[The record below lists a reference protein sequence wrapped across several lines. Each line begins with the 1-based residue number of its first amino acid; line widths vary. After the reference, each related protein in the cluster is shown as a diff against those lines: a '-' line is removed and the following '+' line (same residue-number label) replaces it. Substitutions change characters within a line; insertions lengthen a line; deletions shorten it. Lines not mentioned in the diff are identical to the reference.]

1 MAHAGRSVHTELPMS
16 ATQPTRLQRHRHA
29 LISAWRG
36 APEPAL
42 VNLPARQVGDL
53 LAPILQQ
60 CGLGERARL
69 EQVLEAWREIVGDML
84 FQHTRPDAVVRGVL
98 VVRLLQPAVHH
109 ALTMEKPR
117 LLERLRARL
126 GSSGIRDIRFKHG

>member
-1 MAHAGRSVHTELPMS
+1 MS
-16 ATQPTRLQRHRHA
+16 AAKPSRFQWQRHA

-36 APEPAL
+36 APEPPL
-42 VNLPARQVGDL
+42 VDLPARRIGDL
-53 LAPILQQ
+53 LSPILQQ

-69 EQVLEAWREIVGDML
+69 EEVLEAWREIVGDML

-98 VVRLLQPAVHH
+98 IVRLLQPAVHH

-117 LLERLRARL
+117 ILARLRERLGRA
-126 GSSGIRDIRFKHG
+126 GIKDIRFKHG

>member
-1 MAHAGRSVHTELPMS
+1 MS
-16 ATQPTRLQRHRHA
+16 AAQPTRLQRQRHA

-36 APEPAL
+36 APEPSL
-42 VNLPARQVGDL
+42 VNLPARQVSDL

-60 CGLGERARL
+60 CGLSERARL

-117 LLERLRARL
+117 LLERLRERL
-126 GSSGIRDIRFKHG
+126 GRSGIKDIRFKHG